1 MSKKR
6 ILSTILT
13 ILVILLLGIVTSVYY
28 ISETV
33 QFKEIGEEYLKV
45 FNTNFIERV
54 GIFSFTA
61 ISAYII
67 IMLTNIG
74 IRKGLK
80 EHFSA
85 ESKELP
91 KLPNNSASIIM
102 AIVLGLAAKY

>member
-61 ISAYII
+61 ISIYNNNAY
-67 IMLTNIG
+67 
-74 IRKGLK
+74 
-80 EHFSA
+80 
-85 ESKELP
+85 
-91 KLPNNSASIIM
+91 
-102 AIVLGLAAKY
+102 KYWNKKRTKRTF